1 MKKDIEFR
9 PVEGV
14 KITIARSFNEA
25 NQPEWD
31 VYLINRLK
39 TPINTVFVTSRGY
52 GFDKDGNQVKTSQL
66 RHFHKDVAAEE
77 IIKIEM
83 ITPDVFHLNNEYWVS
98 YFVDNQVFDKKF
110 IFVPESIT
118 EENLIHIEQLNLK
131 GVLHE

>member
-25 NQPEWD
+25 NEAEWD

-83 ITPDVFHLNNEYWVS
+83 ITPEVFHLNNEYWVS

-110 IFVPESIT
+110 IFVPESIK

>member
-25 NQPEWD
+25 NEAEWD

-110 IFVPESIT
+110 IFVPESIK
-118 EENLIHIEQLNLK
+118 EENLIHIDQLNLK

>member
-1 MKKDIEFR
+1 MKKDIEFL

-14 KITIARSFNEA
+14 KITIARNINEA
-25 NQPEWD
+25 NEAEWD

-39 TPINTVFVTSRGY
+39 NPISTVFVTSRGY
-52 GFDKDGNQVKTSQL
+52 GFDKDGNQIKTSQL
-66 RHFHKDVAAEE
+66 RHFYKDVAAGE

-98 YFVDNQVFDKKF
+98 YFIDNQVFDKKY
-110 IFVPESIT
+110 IFVPESIR

>member
-1 MKKDIEFR
+1 MKKDIAFR

-25 NQPEWD
+25 NEAEWD

-66 RHFHKDVAAEE
+66 RHFHKEVAAEE

-83 ITPDVFHLNNEYWVS
+83 ITPDVFYLNNEYWVS
-98 YFVDNQVFDKKF
+98 YFIDSQVFDKKF
-110 IFVPESIT
+110 IFVPESIK

>member
-1 MKKDIEFR
+1 MKKDIAFR

-25 NQPEWD
+25 NEAEWD

-66 RHFHKDVAAEE
+66 RHFHKEVAAEE

-83 ITPDVFHLNNEYWVS
+83 ITPDVFYLNNEYWVS
-98 YFVDNQVFDKKF
+98 YFIDSQVFDKKF
-110 IFVPESIT
+110 IFVPESIK
-118 EENLIHIEQLNLK
+118 EENLIHIEQLNLQ

>member
-25 NQPEWD
+25 NEAEWD

-83 ITPDVFHLNNEYWVS
+83 ISPDVFHLNNEYWVS

-110 IFVPESIT
+110 IFVPESIK

>member
-25 NQPEWD
+25 NEAEWD

-66 RHFHKDVAAEE
+66 RHFHKDVAAGE

-98 YFVDNQVFDKKF
+98 YFIDSQVFDKKF
-110 IFVPESIT
+110 VFVPESIK
-118 EENLIHIEQLNLK
+118 EENLIHIEQLNLQ

>member
-14 KITIARSFNEA
+14 KITIARSFNEV
-25 NQPEWD
+25 NEPEWD

-39 TPINTVFVTSRGY
+39 TPINTVFITSRGY
-52 GFDKDGNQVKTSQL
+52 GIDKDGNQVKTSQL
-66 RHFHKDVAAEE
+66 RHFHKDIAAEE

-83 ITPDVFHLNNEYWVS
+83 ISPDVFHLNNEYWVS
-98 YFVDNQVFDKKF
+98 YFVDSQVFDKKF

-118 EENLIHIEQLNLK
+118 EENLIHIEQLNLQ

>member
-25 NQPEWD
+25 NEPEWD

>member
-25 NQPEWD
+25 NEAEWD

-52 GFDKDGNQVKTSQL
+52 GVDKDGNQVKTSQL

-98 YFVDNQVFDKKF
+98 YFIDSQVFDKKF
-110 IFVPESIT
+110 VFVPESIK

>member
-25 NQPEWD
+25 NEAEWD

-66 RHFHKDVAAEE
+66 RHFHKEVASEE

-83 ITPDVFHLNNEYWVS
+83 ITPDVFYLNNEYWVS
-98 YFVDNQVFDKKF
+98 YFIDSQVFDKKF
-110 IFVPESIT
+110 IFVPESIK
-118 EENLIHIEQLNLK
+118 EENLIHIEQLNLQ

>member
-25 NQPEWD
+25 NEAEWD

>member
-25 NQPEWD
+25 NEAEWD

-39 TPINTVFVTSRGY
+39 TPINTVFITSRGY
-52 GFDKDGNQVKTSQL
+52 GIDKDGNQVKTSQL
-66 RHFHKDVAAEE
+66 RHFHKDIAAEE

-98 YFVDNQVFDKKF
+98 YFVDSQVFDKKF

>member
-25 NQPEWD
+25 NEAEWD

-52 GFDKDGNQVKTSQL
+52 GFDKDGNQVKTSKL

-98 YFVDNQVFDKKF
+98 YFIDSQVFDKKF
-110 IFVPESIT
+110 VFVPESIK
-118 EENLIHIEQLNLK
+118 EENLIHIEQLNLQ